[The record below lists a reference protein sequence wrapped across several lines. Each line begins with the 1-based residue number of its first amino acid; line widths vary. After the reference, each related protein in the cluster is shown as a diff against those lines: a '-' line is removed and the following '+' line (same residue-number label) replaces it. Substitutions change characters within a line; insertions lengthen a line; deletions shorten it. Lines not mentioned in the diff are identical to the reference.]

1 MCVAVSDS
9 GMNAYTIDAARAAHD
24 TGAHVVGVTAHARS
38 SLAELADTALIV
50 GSGSGPYAA
59 HGVSATIIQLTFLL
73 GLQVAVSEVD
83 GTSRAS
89 TERDVEHL
97 VALMNPKHEPL
108 DPTDL
113 D

>member
-1 MCVAVSDS
+1 MSPR
-9 GMNAYTIDAARAAHD
+9 TPD
-24 TGAHVVGVTAHARS
+24 T